1 MFVKIKFHG
10 ILKKL
15 CPKVYEIDAQTPSEA
30 IRGLTNQ
37 LPQLKRKDGSR
48 FHCRVKECP
57 TKESLFS
64 TFGDITELNV
74 YPSFIAAGGGGSGWI
89 QVVVGAIVVVAG
101 LITMGVGTYFGQ
113 PWLVTGGKYVVAA
126 GVSMMIGGAAQ
137 MLMPL
142 PKTSNTQESQIAE
155 SRFFT
160 KNQNTTAIGTRI
172 MLAYGKNKI
181 YGQLLS
187 FNTQAVDRGMEFTQ
201 RSDELMETN
210 QPGEYI
216 LNVETDGKYK
226 VAVVGAGAPAI
237 PSSINKI
244 AGGSGA
250 AFVGTLE
257 LKAGQYPVKV
267 GTVSELEEEGE
278 VKIWKAGDS
287 YIGDLIIAG
296 GAGGSNMKQVRLG
309 GKLTLNVDYVSYEV
323 KSDGNTADNVVRG
336 RKYVYGGKSLYKGYG
351 EGGSY
356 LSSGWV
362 EPTGGYVKI
371 ERLS

>member
-74 YPSFIAAGGGGSGWI
+74 YPSFIAAGGGDSGWF
-89 QVVVGAIVVVAG
+89 QVVVGAIVVVVG
-101 LITMGVGTYFGQ
+101 LIMIGAGTYFGQ
-113 PWLVTGGKYVVAA
+113 PWLVEAGKYVVAS
-126 GVSMMIGGAAQ
+126 GVAMMIGGAAQ

-142 PKTSNTQESQIAE
+142 PKTSNTQESQVAE

-172 MLAYGKNKI
+172 TLAYGKNKI

-187 FNTQAVDRGMEFTQ
+187 FNTQAVDRGAIHKHQGEDLFESTQ
-201 RSDELMETN
+201 GGVYTLS
-210 QPGEYI
+210 
-216 LNVETDGKYK
+216 VEKEGKYK
-226 VAVVGAGAPAI
+226 VAVVGAGAACI
-237 PSSINKI
+237 PSGFLSIG
-244 AGGSGA
+244 GGSGA
-250 AFVGTLE
+250 AFVGTIT
-257 LKAGQYPVKV
+257 LKPGEYEIKV
-267 GTVSELEEEGE
+267 GEEPNEANGLDKHIGE
-278 VKIWKAGDS
+278 DS

-296 GAGGSNMKQVRLG
+296 GARTPFGGF
-309 GKLTLNVDYVSYEV
+309 LTLNTDYISYEV
-323 KSDGNTADNVVRG
+323 KSNGNMGETSG
-336 RKYVYGGKSLYKGYG
+336 KYPKGGKSLYKGHG
-351 EGGSY
+351 EGGSRNDNPP
-356 LSSGWV
+356 
-362 EPTGGYVKI
+362 PTGGYVKI